1 MVTGHGAEDAGIG
14 FQPGLGA
21 GHHGA
26 ADARPEGTST
36 TAPIDRVRPA
46 PQRCGSCRPRTP
58 PTSSTNSPRRAAAAT
73 WPGRR
78 TRRHQ
83 RRAARTSAGTSS
95 DTPAT
100 RIASCT
106 PSSRGSASAM
116 RTLRPASARTAW
128 ACSTPRRRHRH
139 AAAFPAGMPP
149 ATYPRPAVPPAH
161 CPRWRRPG
169 ERPRPAP
176 AAPPS
181 EPCRCPGESARPAAR
196 PRSWNLAGR
205 EPRQNM
211 PRSARQL
218 PEGAIQA
225 GSAPAPAAST
235 VRSLTG
241 PVPLRIPGG
250 LGVDR
255 RSRAVGGWLWVGRVT
270 WTVEGRPEFPTVRGT
285 T

>member
-26 ADARPEGTST
+26 ADARPEGTSP

-46 PQRCGSCRPRTP
+46 PQRCGSCRPRTRRP
-58 PTSSTNSPRRAAAAT
+58 AAPTRRAALRRP
-73 WPGRR
+73 PGPDAELGGINVARHVLRR
-78 TRRHQ
+78 GPH
-83 RRAARTSAGTSS
+83 RTL
-95 DTPAT
+95 P
-100 RIASCT
+100 
-106 PSSRGSASAM
+106 PRGSPHAPPAVADRPQLCGPSA
-116 RTLRPASARTAW
+116 RPA
-128 ACSTPRRRHRH
+128 PDGLGLLH
-139 AAAFPAGMPP
+139 PAGDDTGTPLRFPLVCRP
-149 ATYPRPAVPPAH
+149 ATYPRPAVSPAH

-211 PRSARQL
+211 PPISTPAARGGY
-218 PEGAIQA
+218 PGRVCAGSRGEHGAIINWPRTTA
-225 GSAPAPAAST
+225 HSW
-235 VRSLTG
+235 R
-241 PVPLRIPGG
+241 
-250 LGVDR
+250 
-255 RSRAVGGWLWVGRVT
+255 VGG
-270 WTVEGRPEFPTVRGT
+270 
-285 T
+285 